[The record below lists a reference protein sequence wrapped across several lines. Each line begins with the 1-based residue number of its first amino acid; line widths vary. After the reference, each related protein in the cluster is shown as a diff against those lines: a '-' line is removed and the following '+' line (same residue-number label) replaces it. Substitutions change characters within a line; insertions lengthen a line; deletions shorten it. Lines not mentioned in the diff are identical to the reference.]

1 MSTRTAA
8 VVEDAEWLLSWG
20 VHPVEVAR
28 RVGTTVGAL
37 CARLRRAGRADLA
50 ECVRRAE
57 RASADYA
64 RAA

>member
-8 VVEDAEWLLSWG
+8 VIEDTEWLLSWG
-20 VHPVEVAR
+20 VHPVEVTR
-28 RVGTTVGAL
+28 RLGSNVWAL
-37 CARLRRAGRADLA
+37 RARLRRAGRADLA
-50 ECVRRAE
+50 EYVRRAE